1 MSDTSLTVGD
11 STVIEVDLKNLPEQ
25 YLPMII
31 AILQET
37 QKTEIHQGDVLDMSL
52 KLLVTG
58 RTCHTYMNRDRSEQK
73 E

>member
-11 STVIEVDLKNLPEQ
+11 STVIEVDLKNLPEH

-37 QKTEIHQGDVLDMSL
+37 QKTEIH
-52 KLLVTG
+52 LLL
-58 RTCHTYMNRDRSEQK
+58 
-73 E
+73 